1 MEELQVVRS
10 ERDRAVAEQRTLQLS
25 ISSLEQE
32 KQVTGYMYVGWS
44 GKDES

>member
-10 ERDRAVAEQRTLQLS
+10 ERDKAVADQRTLQQS

-32 KQVTGYMYVGWS
+32 KQVLYHPAIPTS
-44 GKDES
+44 TQ